1 MLTNSRKE
9 TEKPKKT
16 QGGALTYSS
25 FTKTQSFVYTPEIIL
40 LFTRQRSKTGGQ
52 GDKGTHHHSFRNA
65 FIHTFSHFEMHTFT
79 LISFVRYT

>member
-25 FTKTQSFVYTPEIIL
+25 FTKTQSFVYTPEIK
-40 LFTRQRSKTGGQ
+40 TKGRS
-52 GDKGTHHHSFRNA
+52 DKNTHHHFLEMHSFTRLS
-65 FIHTFSHFEMHTFT
+65 IFEMHTFT
-79 LISFVRYT
+79 LSSFF